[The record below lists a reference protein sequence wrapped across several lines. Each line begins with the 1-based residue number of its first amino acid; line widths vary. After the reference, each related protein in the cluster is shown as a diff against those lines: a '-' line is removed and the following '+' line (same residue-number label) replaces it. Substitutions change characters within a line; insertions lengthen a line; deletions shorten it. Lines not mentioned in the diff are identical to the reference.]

1 MAATSMGRLVMTLA
15 SNDTEFRKGL
25 RKTLQ
30 HAERSMARASAKFG
44 RLGRQM
50 TLSLTAP
57 LAALGVASVKAFA
70 TQEKAERK
78 LAAALKASGQEVDAN
93 LKRFKEQA
101 AAIQQ
106 VTTVGDEMSIGLATT
121 ATAMGITADRLNQTV
136 QGAIG
141 LSKAFN
147 MDLTMSI
154 KAASAALQG
163 KTELLTRYI
172 PTLSQIEGDAE
183 KVAFVMDKMGQGFA
197 VAKAEA
203 GTTEGRL
210 IQMKNAVGDLMES
223 IGSRLA
229 PTITKFAERL
239 SKMAVT
245 LQNVN
250 PALLDMGIQL
260 GIALAL
266 AGPLTLALGGVLKVL
281 SMIAAVKLAALATSL
296 VAITVA
302 AGGLMAVMQD
312 TDLSTKNA
320 TKSGL
325 TFGKIMGKVMGFV
338 ANVVHGV
345 RIGFNVMTLG
355 ILKGVQLIAKGWTG
369 LGNMIGK
376 VFTFAVNVV
385 LAAMELVM
393 NFIRTK
399 INPLVNETMR
409 QASMAAAF
417 FGIGE
422 PGAGP
427 APLSTRRIKL
437 DRVEHESKTN
447 AFAEALQPE
456 LDARGDR
463 IAELM
468 LNFPGKKIADE
479 LAGVGE
485 AMDENLD
492 PEKVEPANDA
502 AMQLGET
509 VADVTS
515 NLSQAGKASGK
526 MANNIEE
533 NAGIAVRALTGVAKA
548 AEDIRLGVADA
559 AKSQSTLREQTEGFT
574 NTFADRMTSMLTGA
588 SDEFKS
594 FGDVA
599 KSVLQDI
606 ASEMVRGGIKDLLGG
621 LFGGGGGGGGGGLLS
636 GLFQG
641 IGSLFGG
648 GRATGG
654 RVLGGNAYLVGERGP
669 ELFSPDRGGM
679 VLPNSRINEV
689 GGGGGTSVV
698 VNQTFESGMDEARL
712 GQLARTIKD
721 DTTEGILDA
730 VQRGGGFRAAVQA

>member
-1 MAATSMGRLVMTLA
+1 MTLA

-338 ANVVHGV
+338 ADVVHGV

>member
-15 SNDTEFRKGL
+15 SNDAEFRKGL

-101 AAIQQ
+101 SAIQQ
-106 VTTVGDEMSIGLATT
+106 VTTVGDEMSISLATT
-121 ATAMGITADRLNQTV
+121 ATAMGITADRLGATV
-136 QGAIG
+136 EGAIG

-154 KAASAALQG
+154 KAAAAALQG

-197 VAKAEA
+197 IAKAEA
-203 GTTEGRL
+203 ATTEGRL

-223 IGSRLA
+223 IGARLA
-229 PTITKFAERL
+229 PTVTKFAERL

-250 PALLDMGIQL
+250 PAFLDMGIQL
-260 GIALAL
+260 GIILAL
-266 AGPLTLALGGVLKVL
+266 AGPLTLALGGVFKVL

-296 VAITVA
+296 IAITVA

-312 TDLSTKNA
+312 TNLATKDA

-345 RIGFNVMTLG
+345 RIGFNVLTLG
-355 ILKGVQLIAKGWTG
+355 ILQAVQWIAKAWTG
-369 LGNMIGK
+369 LGNAMGTIFEFVINGIGMG
-376 VFTFAVNVV
+376 FNW
-385 LAAMELVM
+385 LM
-393 NFIRTK
+393 NMIRTK
-399 INPLVNETMR
+399 VFPLINEAMR
-409 QASMAAAF
+409 HASKTAAF
-417 FGIGE
+417 FKLVE
-422 PGAGP
+422 PGEGF
-427 APLSTRRIKL
+427 APLSTSPKKFKPIQREKFT
-437 DRVEHESKTN
+437 SN
-447 AFAEALQPE
+447 FADALEPE
-456 LDARGDR
+456 LEARGDK

-468 LNFPGKKIADE
+468 NNFPGKAIADE

-502 AMQLGET
+502 ATKLKET
-509 VADVTS
+509 VAEVTS
-515 NLSQAGKASGK
+515 NLSDAGKASGK
-526 MANNIEE
+526 MSGNIEE
-533 NAGIAVRALTGVAKA
+533 NAGVAVRALRGVARA
-548 AEDIRLGVADA
+548 AEDIRLGIADA
-559 AKSQSTLREQTEGFT
+559 AKSQSTLREQAEGFT

-606 ASEMVRGGIKDLLGG
+606 ASEMVRGGMKDLLGG

-648 GRATGG
+648 GKATGG

-679 VLPNSRINEV
+679 VLPNSRLNEV

-712 GQLARTIKD
+712 TQLARTIKD

>member
-1 MAATSMGRLVMTLA
+1 MTLA

>member
-1 MAATSMGRLVMTLA
+1 MGRLVMTLA

>member
-1 MAATSMGRLVMTLA
+1 MGRLVMTLA

-338 ANVVHGV
+338 ADVVHGV

>member
-1 MAATSMGRLVMTLA
+1 MTLA

-57 LAALGVASVKAFA
+57 LAALGVASVKSFA
-70 TQEKAERK
+70 KHEKAERA
-78 LAAALKASGQEVDAN
+78 LQASLKATGQEVEKN
-93 LKRFKEQA
+93 FERFKKHATAMQE
-101 AAIQQ
+101 
-106 VTTVGDEMSIGLATT
+106 VTTVGDEMSIELAAV
-121 ATAMGITADRLNQTV
+121 ATAMGITADKLPAVTE
-136 QGAIG
+136 GAIG

-147 MDLTMSI
+147 MDLNAAT

-172 PTLSQIEGDAE
+172 PTLAQVEGNAE
-183 KVAFVMDKMGQGFA
+183 KVAFIMEKMAIGFQM
-197 VAKAEA
+197 AKAEA
-203 GTTEGRL
+203 KTTSGR
-210 IQMKNAVGDLMES
+210 IEQMSNSIGDLLENV
-223 IGSRLA
+223 GARLA
-229 PTITKFAERL
+229 PMVTKFAERL
-239 SKMAVT
+239 NKVAVT

-260 GIALAL
+260 GIILAL
-266 AGPLTLALGGVLKVL
+266 AGPLTLALGGVFKVL
-281 SMIAAVKLAALATSL
+281 SLIAAVKLAALATSL

-312 TDLSTKNA
+312 TDVATKDA

-325 TFGKIMGKVMGFV
+325 TFGTVMGKVMGFV

-345 RIGFNVMTLG
+345 RIGFNVLALG
-355 ILKGVQLIAKGWTG
+355 VLEAVRLISKGWTG
-369 LGNMIGK
+369 AGNVIGK
-376 VFTFAVNVV
+376 IWNFAMNAVI
-385 LAAMELVM
+385 ASMEGVI
-393 NFIRTK
+393 NFMRTK
-399 INPLVNETMR
+399 VFPLINEAMA
-409 QASMAAAF
+409 QAQKAAAF
-417 FGIGE
+417 LNIGE
-422 PGAGP
+422 IGAGP
-427 APLSTRRIKL
+427 APLSTRPIQL
-437 DRVEHESKTN
+437 ERVDYTPKRN
-447 AFAEALQPE
+447 FFAEEMQKE
-456 LDARGDR
+456 VDARGDR

-468 LNFPGKKIADE
+468 NNFPGKKIADE
-479 LAGVGE
+479 LSGVGE
-485 AMDENLD
+485 AIDENLNAD
-492 PEKVEPANDA
+492 KVEPAKF
-502 AMQLGET
+502 AMEDLDGIILDLPEALGK
-509 VADVTS
+509 
-515 NLSQAGKASGK
+515 AGKASGK
-526 MANNIEE
+526 MGEDIEA
-533 NAGIAVRALTGVAKA
+533 NAGVAVRALRGVARA
-548 AEDIRLGVADA
+548 AEDIRLGIADA
-559 AKSQSTLREQTEGFT
+559 AKSQSTLREQAEGFT

-606 ASEMVRGGIKDLLGG
+606 ASEMVRGGMKDLLGG

-648 GRATGG
+648 GKATGG

-679 VLPNSRINEV
+679 VLPNSRLNEV

-712 GQLARTIKD
+712 SQLARTIKD